1 VIRAIQPS
9 PVEAA
14 DMRIH
19 ILQERAFVVKN
30 ANSRLT
36 EIGNILIKRLETLSR
51 FVTET

>member
-19 ILQERAFVVKN
+19 ILQERAFVVH
-30 ANSRLT
+30 RLT